1 MTGMEDLSRY
11 NPEGS
16 DLRRMQLK
24 MISILDIV
32 VGIFD
37 RNGIPYWLDGGTM
50 LGAVRHGGF
59 IPWDDDIDIDVPAR
73 FYSKAKKVLKKELPA
88 DLFLQTRGGGYKAKW
103 MKVKDRYSIVEE
115 PSSEGLKQRG
125 IFIDIFKARGIG
137 KREHALKKKIDGR
150 ISEYRRSGKVLMR
163 RAMKMLYHL
172 TTPFFIFERKTLFYT
187 DDMFVKWAFPLTLT
201 KPLGKVVFEGKEYA
215 APNDPD
221 LYLRIHYGDYMAIPP
236 ENQRIFHASKII
248 FLERP

>member
-1 MTGMEDLSRY
+1 MEDLSRY

-16 DLRRMQLK
+16 DLRRMQMK
-24 MISILDIV
+24 MVEILDVV

-73 FYSKAKKVLKKELPA
+73 FYKKAKKVLKNELPE
-88 DLFLQTRGGGYKAKW
+88 DLFLQTRRGGYKERW

-115 PSSEGLKQRG
+115 PSSEGLEHRG
-125 IFIDIFKARGIG
+125 IFVDIFKAREIG
-137 KREHALKKKIDGR
+137 KCEHAVKKRIDGH
-150 ISEYRRSGKVLMR
+150 IAGYRRSGNVFMR
-163 RAMKMLYHL
+163 RVMKVFYHL
-172 TTPFFIFERKTLFYT
+172 TTPLFVFEKKTLFYT
-187 DDMFVKWAFPLTLT
+187 DDMFVKWAFPLSLT
-201 KPLGKVVFEGKEYA
+201 EPLGKTVFEGREYA

-221 LYLRIHYGDYMAIPP
+221 RYLRIHYGDYMTIPP
-236 ENQRIFHASKII
+236 ENQRVFHASGII
-248 FLERP
+248 FFERK